1 MMYDDYIK
9 KLNEKF
15 ENRLRDISA
24 DYNFDYGDEFE
35 IAICHILRAFL
46 PEKYGVCRGVVVD
59 RDGNKEGDDIV
70 IYDKIKHPTIN
81 LYNEDYSRKENIPIE
96 AVYAYIEAKHTI
108 TLTQFDKALEQ
119 VKKIKRICSK
129 REKVGLYQSDPYI
142 GKYEDKGSIVESL
155 PKYRNPIITIILGRY
170 SVDKNDKKTDNPDLV
185 QEMAYAKMANMEKSH
200 LNPEMIIL
208 GNKNAMCVG
217 YNSNGSSI
225 PTLFYPDNG
234 KVVGY
239 QNLKLQDNSFGIFM
253 TQLIAA
259 IDWIKL
265 GNIPWIK
272 MLNEAKLNQ

>member
-1 MMYDDYIK
+1 MMYDNYIK

-24 DYNFDYGDEFE
+24 DYNFDFGDEFE

-46 PEKYGVCRGVVVD
+46 PEKYGVCRGFIVD
-59 RDGNKEGDDIV
+59 KEGNKEGDDII

-108 TLTQFDKALEQ
+108 TLGQFDKAVEQ
-119 VKKIKRICSK
+119 IKKIKKICSK
-129 REKVGLYQSDPYI
+129 REKVGLYQNDPYI
-142 GKYEDKGSIVESL
+142 GKYEDKGNIIESL

-170 SVDKNDKKTDNPDLV
+170 SVDKDDKKTDNPDLV
-185 QEMAYAKMANMEKSH
+185 QEMAFIKMANMAKGH

-208 GNKNAMCVG
+208 GKNNAMCVG
-217 YNSNGSSI
+217 YKSNGNSI

-234 KVVGY
+234 KEVGY
-239 QNLKLQDNSFGIFM
+239 QNLKLQDNSFGVFM

-265 GNIPWIK
+265 GNIPWIE
-272 MLNEAKLNQ
+272 MLNEAKEN